1 MQNKLEWTLETIAKL
16 TDQQYLS
23 ETETIAWIENQKEK
37 LPKSPVKPRLQ
48 NSDDIDQLE
57 SHIANMT
64 IYNQQQQDFDKQL
77 AEINKVNDHLEDLI
91 VEYVKTESGF
101 YKIPKAAQGKVLSK
115 AYECYDHNYS
125 RLYDELV
132 ELVELF
138 ADIPTN
144 FYNKQDMEQA
154 FFAYNNLPHP
164 SPASFENW
172 LKENF

>member
-1 MQNKLEWTLETIAKL
+1 MQNKLEWTLETVAKL

-23 ETETIAWIENQKEK
+23 ETETIAWIEHQKEK

-57 SHIANMT
+57 RHIGYMT

-77 AEINKVNDHLEDLI
+77 AEINKINNYLDYLTL
-91 VEYVKTESGF
+91 EYVKSESGF
-101 YKIPKAAQGKVLSK
+101 YKIPKIAQEKVLSK
-115 AYECYDHNYS
+115 AYERYDHNYS
-125 RLYDELV
+125 RLYEELV

-138 ADIPTN
+138 ADIPTV

-164 SPASFENW
+164 SEQTFEKW